1 MNLQPKRAPEL
12 NRLYLG
18 AALVALIWVI
28 FGIYKT
34 LSAQVGGS
42 LDAPSRWILVGV
54 GIINVFAIAALLFML
69 VRIIAKLY
77 FERRRGILGSKLRSR
92 LVTTLFAVSI
102 LPSLILFF
110 VGRNFISK
118 NVDRWF
124 QPEVRNVLS
133 SGKQIADELEN
144 TYQSRLSNAAPG
156 FKKAPNL
163 SSLRVK
169 EVGVDLLGSLSNKNG
184 RAWQLRT
191 MDIKKG
197 FKPPSWPQ
205 TTAFKNRI
213 LTPEGEW
220 ILQTIERNG
229 EYWVMGVL
237 IPLDTYNRMLTIRQR
252 YREESDL
259 TGARE
264 AIEILPQRTFTLLT
278 LLTLFIAVWFGL
290 ALAKSLSEPIQSLA
304 KAAQRVGSGDL
315 DVDLAIT
322 GKDELTFL
330 AQSFNAMTR
339 DLKKS
344 QTSIREQSENIEQQR
359 LYLDQLLATLP
370 VGVISWRASG
380 ELAIMNA
387 SACHL
392 FGLQIFRHD
401 LQPWESIKHLPGVD
415 VLDRLKETVRESG
428 RRLQEEFR
436 IGGEGEGRLLRAFL
450 EVQSDGGILAVLED
464 LSLLAQAEKRAAWQ
478 EVARRMAHE
487 IKNPLTPIQLTAQLM
502 LRKSREGRLDI
513 ASVEEGSQTI
523 LSEVT
528 SLSNL
533 VDSFSKFAKLPSP
546 LLRACNPIELI
557 QAVATLYEPNHPEI
571 QWHVTSDPSCTLAK
585 WDRDMIKRAL
595 INLID
600 NAVSILHEH
609 PPAAEPPLIR
619 LILERKGSEISFRVE
634 DNGPGV
640 LPENQEHLFEPY
652 FSMKRKGTGLGLA
665 IVQKI
670 VEDHG
675 GSTHYEPLP
684 KGSRF
689 ILTLPL

>member
-1 MNLQPKRAPEL
+1 MNQPSKRAPEL

-18 AALVALIWVI
+18 AALIALIWVI

-34 LSAQVGGS
+34 LSVQVGGS

-102 LPSLILFF
+102 IPSLILFV
-110 VGRNFISK
+110 VGQNFISK

-124 QPEVRNVLS
+124 EPEVRNVLS
-133 SGKQIADELEN
+133 SGKQIADELESN
-144 TYQSRLSNAAPG
+144 YQSRLTDAARV
-156 FKKAPNL
+156 FKRTQNPA
-163 SSLRVK
+163 STRVT
-169 EVGVDLLGSLSNKNG
+169 EVDIDLVGSLSNKNG
-184 RAWQLRT
+184 RGWQLRT
-191 MDIKKG
+191 VDIKKG
-197 FKPPSWPQ
+197 LKPPPWPKM
-205 TTAFKNRI
+205 TAFKNRI
-213 LTPEGEW
+213 LAPEGEW
-220 ILQTIERNG
+220 ILQTIEQKG
-229 EYWVMGVL
+229 EYWVIGVL

-252 YREESDL
+252 YREESDV
-259 TGARE
+259 TRGRE
-264 AIEILPQRTFTLLT
+264 AIEILPQRTFTFLT

-315 DVDLAIT
+315 EVELAIT

-359 LYLDQLLATLP
+359 LYLDQLLSTLP

-401 LQPWESIKHLPGVD
+401 LQPWESIKRLPGLD
-415 VLDRLKETVRESG
+415 VLDRLKNAVRDSG

-436 IGGEGEGRLLRAFL
+436 IGGEAEGRLLRAFI
-450 EVQSDGGILAVLED
+450 EVQSDGGILAVVED

-513 ASVEEGSQTI
+513 ASIEEGSQTI

-533 VDSFSKFAKLPSP
+533 VDSFSKFAQLPTP
-546 LLRACNPIELI
+546 VFKACNPIELL
-557 QAVATLYEPNHPEI
+557 QTVATLYEPNHPEI
-571 QWHVTSDPSCTLAK
+571 QWEVTSDPTCTFAK

-600 NAVSILHEH
+600 NAVSVLHEY
-609 PPAAEPPLIR
+609 PPTKEPATIR
-619 LILERKGSEISFRVE
+619 LALVRKGSEVSFRVE

-675 GSTHYEPLP
+675 GSTRYEALPL
-684 KGSRF
+684 GSRF
-689 ILTLPL
+689 ILTFPL

>member
-1 MNLQPKRAPEL
+1 MNLQPKREPEL
-12 NRLYLG
+12 TRLYLG
-18 AALVALIWVI
+18 AGLVAVIWVI

-54 GIINVFAIAALLFML
+54 GIINVIAIAALLFML

-102 LPSLILFF
+102 IPSLILFF

-124 QPEVRNVLS
+124 EPEVQNVLS
-133 SGKQIADELEN
+133 SGKKIADELER
-144 TYQSRLSNAAPG
+144 TYQNRLSNASLEV
-156 FKKAPNL
+156 KKTRNF
-163 SSLRVK
+163 SSLK
-169 EVGVDLLGSLSNKNG
+169 SKDIGVDLLGSLSNKDG
-184 RAWQLRT
+184 RAWQLKT
-191 MDIKKG
+191 VDIKNGLKS
-197 FKPPSWPQ
+197 PLWPK
-205 TTAFKNRI
+205 TTAIKKRI
-213 LTPEGEW
+213 ISPEGEW
-220 ILQTIERNG
+220 IFQNIDQNG
-229 EYWVMGVL
+229 ERWVIGVL
-237 IPLDTYNRMLTIRQR
+237 IPLETYNRILTIRQR

-259 TGARE
+259 ISARE
-264 AIEILPQRTFTLLT
+264 VIEILPQRTFTLLT

-290 ALAKSLSEPIQSLA
+290 ALAKSLSEPIRSLA

-322 GKDELTFL
+322 GEDELTFL

-344 QTSIREQSENIEQQR
+344 QTSIQEQSQNIEQQR
-359 LYLDQLLATLP
+359 LYLDKLLDTLP

-380 ELAIMNA
+380 ELAIMNNSA
-387 SACHL
+387 SHL
-392 FGLQIFRHD
+392 FGLKIFRHD
-401 LQPWESIKHLPGVD
+401 LQKWDTIKDLPGID
-415 VLDRLKETVRESG
+415 TLHRLKETVKETG

-436 IGGEGEGRLLRAFL
+436 IGGEGEGRLIRAIL
-450 EVQSDGGILAVLED
+450 ELQSDGGILAVLED

-513 ASVEEGSQTI
+513 SSVEEGSQTI
-523 LSEVT
+523 LSEVA
-528 SLSNL
+528 SISNL
-533 VDSFSKFAKLPSP
+533 VDSFSKFARLPTP
-546 LLRACNPIELI
+546 VLQACNPIDLLRSVS
-557 QAVATLYEPNHPEI
+557 ALYEPNHPGI
-571 QWHVTSDPSCTLAK
+571 QWSITSDPSCTFAK
-585 WDRDMIKRAL
+585 WDQDMIKRAL

-600 NAVSILHEH
+600 NALSILNEH
-609 PPAAEPPLIR
+609 PPVRESPTIR
-619 LILERKGSEISFRVE
+619 LILERTGSKVSFKIE

-640 LPENQEHLFEPY
+640 RPENQEQLFEPY

-675 GSTHYEPLP
+675 GTAHYEALP

-689 ILTLPL
+689 VLTLPV

>member
-1 MNLQPKRAPEL
+1 MNQSPKRAPEL

-34 LSAQVGGS
+34 LSVQVGGS

-69 VRIIAKLY
+69 VRILAKLY

-110 VGRNFISK
+110 VGRNFIAK

-124 QPEVRNVLS
+124 QPEVRNVLA

-144 TYQSRLSNAAPG
+144 TYQTRLSNAALGLKNNPT
-156 FKKAPNL
+156 F
-163 SSLRVK
+163 SSLRASD
-169 EVGVDLLGSLSNKNG
+169 VGVDLIGVLSNKNG
-184 RAWQLRT
+184 RAWQLKPI
-191 MDIKKG
+191 DIRKG
-197 FKPPSWPQ
+197 IKPPAWPK
-205 TTAFKNRI
+205 TSAFKNRI
-213 LTPEGEW
+213 ITPEGEW
-220 ILQTIERNG
+220 ILQTQERKG
-229 EYWVMGVL
+229 DYVVIGIL
-237 IPLDTYNRMLTIRQR
+237 IPIDTYNRILTLRQR
-252 YREESDL
+252 YREEKDV
-259 TGARE
+259 TVARE

-278 LLTLFIAVWFGL
+278 LLTLFTAVWFGL

-339 DLKKS
+339 QLKKS

-392 FGLQIFRHD
+392 FGLQIFRQD
-401 LQPWESIKHLPGVD
+401 LQSWESIKHLPGVD
-415 VLDRLKETVRESG
+415 ILDRLKETIRSSG

-450 EVQSDGGILAVLED
+450 EVQSDGGILAVVED

-513 ASVEEGSQTI
+513 SSVEEGAQTI

-528 SLSNL
+528 SLSTL
-533 VDSFSKFAKLPSP
+533 VDSFSKFAKLPTP
-546 LLRACNPIELI
+546 VFQACNPIELL
-557 QAVATLYEPNHPEI
+557 QGVATLYEPNHPEI
-571 QWHVTSDPSCTLAK
+571 QWEVLSDPSCTYAK

-600 NAVSILHEH
+600 NAISILHEH
-609 PPAAEPPLIR
+609 PPSEGSPTIR
-619 LILERKGSEISFRVE
+619 LRLERKGSDMGFSVE

-675 GSTHYEPLP
+675 GSTHYEALQR
-684 KGSRF
+684 GSRF
-689 ILTLPL
+689 ILNFPI